1 MCRPNPAPSRCA
13 SGPGL
18 REREVTCQPWPVWFP
33 NAVRACACI
42 CVQRACARVRG
53 EARKRAVLTLRFAGA
68 EARPRGTVTVLMLG
82 TERAFRADA
91 GLRGAHATAPPESGR
106 ERLLHIRFRSRLG
119 GTRSARGTGSEAR
132 GPHGPLRDCAAPARG
147 RDFHPHRS
155 ATPSASAAPG
165 FTSSY
170 LQC

>member
-1 MCRPNPAPSRCA
+1 MSALA
-13 SGPGL
+13 GL
-18 REREVTCQPWPVWFP
+18 VPEC
-33 NAVRACACI
+33 CACVCMHMCAT
-42 CVQRACARVRG
+42 CVCVRVRG

-82 TERAFRADA
+82 AERAFRADA

-106 ERLLHIRFRSRLG
+106 ERLLHIWFRSRLG

-155 ATPSASAAPG
+155 AAPSASAAPG